1 MEKNT
6 KKKRDFEASALSR
19 PWEGPPRAPPGWE
32 RLRAGL
38 GQEPCW
44 GGARGKR
51 QLGKHIEGLKAVI
64 PLCNRGYS
72 AKLIEGKSV
81 TRAVA

>member
-19 PWEGPPRAPPGWE
+19 PWEGAPEGTPGLGE
-32 RLRAGL
+32 APGRAGAGAVL
-38 GQEPCW
+38 

-51 QLGKHIEGLKAVI
+51 QLGKHIEGLTAVI